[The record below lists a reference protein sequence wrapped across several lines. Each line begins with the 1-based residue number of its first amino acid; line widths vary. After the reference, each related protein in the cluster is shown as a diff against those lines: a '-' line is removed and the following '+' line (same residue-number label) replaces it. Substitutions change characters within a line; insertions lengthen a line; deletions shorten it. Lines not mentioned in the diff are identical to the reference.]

1 MFSKRLPSIR
11 FHRLMAAER
20 RRRTC
25 EAAARLAREAEEEE
39 AAAREEVGARKE
51 AAEARRKEDERWI
64 FQLKSD
70 LVTQHSQYIVQFIH
84 IHKRH
89 LQSQNCRNIDKVYW
103 ARKY

>member
-1 MFSKRLPSIR
+1 MFGKRLPSIR

-39 AAAREEVGARKE
+39 AAAREEVRARKE
-51 AAEARRKEDERWI
+51 AMEAKRKHEERWI

-70 LVTQHSQYIVQFIH
+70 LVTLAGVS
-84 IHKRH
+84 
-89 LQSQNCRNIDKVYW
+89 
-103 ARKY
+103 